1 MRDGIILRPA
11 RDDDSDQIIALIGAV
26 YGEYPGC
33 ILDVDDETPEL
44 RRPAS
49 HYVALGGRAW
59 VAERDDL
66 IVGIAACRPVP
77 GPALE
82 VQKLYVAATARRRGL
97 AKRLLALIEDD
108 ALGRKAAFIELW
120 SDTRFEAAHRLYE
133 SLGYRRG
140 ALSRT
145 LNDRSGSRE
154 HHYRK
159 EL

>member
-1 MRDGIILRPA
+1 MRDGIVLRPA
-11 RDDDSDQIIALIGAV
+11 RDDDSDQVIALIDAV

-33 ILDVDDETPEL
+33 ILDVDDENPEL

-59 VAERDDL
+59 VAERNEL
-66 IVGIAACRPVP
+66 IVGMAACRLVP

-82 VQKLYVAATARRRGL
+82 VQKLYVAATVRRRGL
-97 AKRLLALIEDD
+97 AKRLLALIEDE
-108 ALGRKAAFIELW
+108 ALGQNAAFMELW

-140 ALSRT
+140 AEGRT
-145 LNDRSGSRE
+145 LRDRSGSRE
-154 HHYRK
+154 YHYRK
-159 EL
+159 DL